1 MPEVRPDGAFVDA
14 SGAPQLLRCV
24 VLFLDILGVS
34 DMALDHAR
42 RDRNLVEL
50 DRALRRST
58 RDFLSEDSPWPS
70 ALLSDALVVA
80 DATGPSFDDVM
91 ALNEMLIQTALLQ
104 LQLASHGF
112 FARGAISIGPHH
124 VHDGM
129 VFGPALVEAYRLES
143 QRALTPRVI
152 LSPEACKILRADMK
166 EVTAPDET
174 TQADL
179 LRVDQDGIV
188 FIDYLKVLLDEVDPI
203 DDLSKHRSLVEAKLA
218 ETKNESRKWGKYR
231 WVAEY
236 HNDFCERLG
245 RDELCIVSRDASPG
259 FQEFGL
265 SQNAAD
271 AGR

>member
-1 MPEVRPDGAFVDA
+1 MSKVQPRGAFLDDR
-14 SGAPQLLRCV
+14 GTPRMLRCV

-34 DMALDHAR
+34 DMALDQAR

-80 DATGPSFDDVM
+80 DATSPTFDDVM
-91 ALNEMLIQTALLQ
+91 ALNEMLIQTAILQ

-143 QRALTPRVI
+143 QRALNPRVI
-152 LSPEACKILRADMK
+152 LSQEACEILRADMK
-166 EVTAPDET
+166 DFSAPHET
-174 TQADL
+174 TQGDL

-188 FIDYLKVLLDEVDPI
+188 FIDYLKMLLDEVDPI
-203 DDLSKHRSLVEAKLA
+203 DDLRRHRLVVEEKLVA
-218 ETKNESRKWGKYR
+218 TRNESRKWGKYR

-245 RDELCIVSRDASPG
+245 RGELCIVSPDASPG
-259 FQEFGL
+259 FQEF
-265 SQNAAD
+265 SPS
-271 AGR
+271 

>member
-1 MPEVRPDGAFVDA
+1 MPEVEPRGAFVDEH
-14 SGAPQLLRCV
+14 GEPRLLRCV

-34 DMALDHAR
+34 DMALDGAR

-80 DATGPSFDDVM
+80 DATGPDFDDVM
-91 ALNEMLIQTALLQ
+91 ALNEMLFQTAILQ

-129 VFGPALVEAYRLES
+129 VFGPALVEAYRLEN
-143 QRALTPRVI
+143 QKAVNPRVI
-152 LSPEACKILRADMK
+152 LSREACEILRSDM
-166 EVTAPDET
+166 EGVSAPGDT

-179 LRVDQDGIV
+179 LRVDQDGVV
-188 FIDYLKVLLDEVDPI
+188 FIDYLKVLLDEVDPD
-203 DDLSKHRSLVEAKLA
+203 DDLRRHRSLVEAKLA
-218 ETKNESRKWGKYR
+218 ESRNESRKWGKYR

-236 HNDFCERLG
+236 HNDFCARLD
-245 RDELCIVSRDASPG
+245 RNELCIVSPDVSPG
-259 FQEFGL
+259 FQGF
-265 SQNAAD
+265 SPP
-271 AGR
+271 

>member
-1 MPEVRPDGAFVDA
+1 MPEAEPRGAFVDEQ
-14 SGAPQLLRCV
+14 GEPRLLRCV

-34 DMALDHAR
+34 DMALDRGR

-70 ALLSDALVVA
+70 ALLSDSLVVA
-80 DATGPSFDDVM
+80 DATGPDFDDAM
-91 ALNEMLIQTALLQ
+91 ALNEMLFQTALLQ

-143 QRALTPRVI
+143 QKAVNPRVV
-152 LSPEACKILRADMK
+152 LSREACQILRSDM
-166 EVTAPDET
+166 EGVSAPGET
-174 TQADL
+174 TEADL
-179 LRVDQDGIV
+179 LRVDQDGVV
-188 FIDYLKVLLDEVDPI
+188 FIDYLKVLLDEVDPD
-203 DDLSKHRSLVEAKLA
+203 DDLRRHRSLVEAKLA
-218 ETKNESRKWGKYR
+218 ETRNESRKWGKYR

-236 HNDFCERLG
+236 HNDFCGRLE
-245 RDELCIVSRDASPG
+245 RDELCIDSPDASPG
-259 FQEFGL
+259 FQGFSL
-265 SQNAAD
+265 P
-271 AGR
+271 